1 MAKEQEE
8 KVFHKTS
15 INWLK
20 SIFGKNATNPYKSR
34 DL

>member
-15 INWLK
+15 INWSK
-20 SIFGKNATNPYKSR
+20 GIFGKRATTPYK
-34 DL
+34 LMIL